1 MKQNTQQQTGGGNA
15 SRVKYY
21 SASSLRRRPTLSQG
35 QFSNLKIDD
44 GKHRI
49 WLSRMT
55 VADGMPYN
63 NAIEVEALLDGV
75 WTSVAQYPG

>member
-1 MKQNTQQQTGGGNA
+1 MTTDTRKFNKSKRYTARGI
-15 SRVKYY
+15 
-21 SASSLRRRPTLSQG
+21 RRLPTISQG

-44 GKHRI
+44 GQHRV
-49 WLSRMT
+49 WLSRCT
-55 VADGMPYN
+55 KADGMPYD

>member
-1 MKQNTQQQTGGGNA
+1 MKIQTHTKTA
-15 SRVKYY
+15 SEAPEAPRKY
-21 SASSLRRRPTLSQG
+21 SARQLRKLPTISQG

-55 VADGMPYN
+55 KADGMPYN

-75 WTSVAQYPG
+75 WTSVAQYLG